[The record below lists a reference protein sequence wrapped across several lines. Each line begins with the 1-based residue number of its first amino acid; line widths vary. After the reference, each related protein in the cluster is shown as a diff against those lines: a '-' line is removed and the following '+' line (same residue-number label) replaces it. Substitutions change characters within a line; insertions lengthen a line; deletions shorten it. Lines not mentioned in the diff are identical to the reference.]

1 MGDLTGLP
9 QLENMVTSPDQI
21 HLSQEE
27 YLSYEEANPIKHEY
41 RDGEVYAM
49 AGASDAHVT
58 IALNLAV
65 GLRSHVRGTGCRVY
79 LSDMKARINANNRFF
94 YPDIMVTCDSRD
106 QETATYKQFPCL
118 IVEVLSA
125 STEAYDR
132 GDKFADYQS
141 LENLQEYVLI
151 NPRRQR
157 IECFR
162 RSEGRW
168 VLETY
173 TATSETF
180 TLSSINYEGE
190 MAAIYEDVIFD
201 PPMVEPSDR

>member
-1 MGDLTGLP
+1 
-9 QLENMVTSPDQI
+9 MVASPEQV
-21 HLSQEE
+21 HLSPEQ
-27 YLSYEEANPIKHEY
+27 YLSYEEASPIKHEY
-41 RDGEVYAM
+41 RDREVYAM

-79 LSDMKARINANNRFF
+79 LSDMKAHINANNRFF
-94 YPDIMVTCDSRD
+94 YPDVMVTCDDRD
-106 QETATYKQFPCL
+106 QATATYKQFPCL

-125 STEAYDR
+125 STEAFDR

-141 LENLQEYVLI
+141 LESLQEYVLI
-151 NPRRQR
+151 NAKRQR

-173 TATSETF
+173 TATNETF

-201 PPMVEPSDR
+201 PPTPEPER